1 MAGLPG
7 WSSVATSVFGSNN
20 IAGLPLLSPEKVNAQ
35 RVGGGVLVG
44 LRDREGVG
52 REGKNSGL
60 FYFYFLWRK

>member
-35 RVGGGVLVG
+35 RVGGGVTVGVTAGVSVG
-44 LRDREGVG
+44 LRAGG
-52 REGKNSGL
+52 AS
-60 FYFYFLWRK
+60 